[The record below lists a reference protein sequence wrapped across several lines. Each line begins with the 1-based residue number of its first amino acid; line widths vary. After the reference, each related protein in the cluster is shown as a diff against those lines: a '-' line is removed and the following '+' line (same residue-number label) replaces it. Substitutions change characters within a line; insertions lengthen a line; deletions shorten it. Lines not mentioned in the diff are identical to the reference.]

1 MKLSEILEE
10 IAEKYPHGLSN
21 ASVIRK
27 INLIQNELF
36 RTVVD
41 VPTTRIY
48 NLNAGV
54 FVYSLPF
61 PFTSLKDVVVNGV
74 ELPYQDI
81 KEEAVGGEFYYF
93 IDNNG
98 LGIYPTPKE
107 DRVDGL
113 ALTFKKSATQLSDTD
128 LTVVPDLDPD
138 FHMILVYG
146 TLAQIAENYA
156 DIAMVNNFT
165 AKFNDMVMEYKKVA
179 DPRPDYPVIED
190 KMGGWLY

>member
-10 IAEKYPHGLSN
+10 IAEKYPHSLSN

-41 VPTTRIY
+41 VTTTRIY
-48 NLNAGV
+48 NLSAGV

-61 PFTSLKDVVVNGV
+61 PFSALKDVVVNGV
-74 ELPYQDI
+74 ELPFQDT
-81 KEEAVGGEFYYF
+81 KEEAVGSSFYYF

-107 DRVDGL
+107 DSVEGL
-113 ALTFKKSATQLSDTD
+113 ALSFKKSATALSDAD
-128 LTVVPDLDPD
+128 LTVVPDFDPD

-146 TLAQIAENYA
+146 ALAQIAENYA

-165 AKFNDMVMEYKKVA
+165 AKYNAMVEEYKKVA

-190 KMGGWLY
+190 TMGRWLY